1 MAKQKHEIDF
11 SPTNPENIA
20 AGAEADETTE
30 EDSTLEVSVGPEEE
44 EKPEVVT
51 LSPEEFASLK
61 ASGDSAKAVQAG
73 LEGLA
78 AKLQPQVIQAPPANS
93 PRQTSEE
100 FFAEHSDDIFD
111 KEKGASLMKQY
122 NKLVAEEEFGPMLRG
137 MSSKLAANSKELLE
151 ARDPHFKKYKAE
163 VEALVAQQNA
173 EVQAQPDVFER
184 AWVTVRQRHQGE
196 IEAEAVK
203 TQVADAVAA
212 ELKRL
217 GIDPSKLPANGG
229 RPPAH
234 TSGEGRS
241 VPQGSASGGRPK
253 VRLPDAKTE
262 AALRAEATR
271 RGLDFEDLLKTRG
284 YMPR

>member
-1 MAKQKHEIDF
+1 MAKQKNEIDF

-20 AGAEADETTE
+20 AGAETE
-30 EDSTLEVSVGPEEE
+30 ETEEGSSLEVSVGPEEE

-51 LSPEEFASLK
+51 LSPEEFAALK

-78 AKLQPQVIQAPPANS
+78 SKLQPQVIQAPTANS

-111 KEKGASLMKQY
+111 KEKGAKTLKQY
-122 NKLVAEEEFGPMLRG
+122 NRMVADEEYGPMLRG
-137 MSSKLAANSKELLE
+137 MSTTLANTRKELLE
-151 ARDPHFKKYKAE
+151 AKDPHFKKYKAE
-163 VEALVAQQNA
+163 VEALVSQQPA
-173 EVQAQPDVFER
+173 DVQLKPDIYEL
-184 AWVTVRQRHQGE
+184 AWQTVRARHQEEIVGE
-196 IEAEAVK
+196 TVK
-203 TQVADAVAA
+203 MQVADAVAA

-217 GIDPSKLPANGG
+217 GIDPLKLPANGG

-241 VPQGSASGGRPK
+241 VPQGSASGGRAK

-262 AALRAEATR
+262 SALRAEATR